1 MRGTLDSKKPCAG
14 IIVTAAGFLLA
25 VIEFLAFDY
34 LGNGGNVPRLSA
46 LGGEFTLRLFAHLFL
61 FDESRHIKHILSC
74 SLPVLIIA
82 ETIRNVKEGQ
92 EYFDGSGKQMY

>member
-1 MRGTLDSKKPCAG
+1 MRGTLDSKKPCTV

-46 LGGEFTLRLFAHLFL
+46 FGGELTLCLFAHLFL
-61 FDESRHIKHILSC
+61 FNESRHIKHILSS
-74 SLPVLIIA
+74 SLSVSIIA
-82 ETIRNVKEGQ
+82 ETDLNVKEGQ
-92 EYFDGSGKQMY
+92 KYFAGSGKQMY